1 VLLKENLEFIGQ
13 KYERDTPEATEKE
26 KQRILG
32 EYDQFQIDKIVW
44 LNNTYEDEITKKPL
58 WSVYNNNI
66 HDYEVAKNKDLKDFK
81 SNEVVSML
89 NSFIYAMESTMGT
102 IKLFVNKY
110 FEYYIEKGDISVNP
124 LSGVESMKT
133 LKSSK
138 KLLQTKLYNMDEFY
152 SLMREMKECVG
163 SENIKPLLLARYGV
177 LGREVIYMRR
187 LRYKDIDVVNK
198 FISVYN
204 ENEEFITLMPI
215 DDRFIEFLLEV
226 DSIVEEESIKQ
237 LFQSD
242 AYVINTR
249 EIANYNTVNSRVF
262 TAFKLLN
269 KKRKEEV
276 IDAEKID
283 RISFNDLLF
292 TREFEL
298 LLQIRKERKIS
309 SYDIEAIIK
318 IFNESK
324 INATSVAMMRKRYE
338 SLTGDNVIKR
348 QTGSFKAKTAEFKVI
363 DPNSYQTVKDI
374 CASIGFDAVDIE

>member
-1 VLLKENLEFIGQ
+1 LLKEELEFIGQ
-13 KYERDTPEATEKE
+13 KYERDTPEETEAE

-32 EYDQFQIDKIVW
+32 EYDQFQLDKIVW
-44 LNNTYEDEITKKPL
+44 LNNTYSDEITKKPL

-81 SNEVVSML
+81 SEEVVSML

-110 FEYYIEKGDISVNP
+110 FEYWIEKGHVSVNP

-152 SLMREMKECVG
+152 SLLRDMKEVVD

-177 LGREVIYMRR
+177 LGKEAIYMRR
-187 LRYKDIDVVNK
+187 LRYKDIDVENK
-198 FISVYN
+198 FINIYD
-204 ENEEFITLMPI
+204 ENEQFITLMPI
-215 DDRFIEFLLEV
+215 DNKFIEFLLEV
-226 DSIVEEESIKQ
+226 DQIVEEESIKQ

-242 AYVINTR
+242 TYVINTR
-249 EIANYNTVNSRVF
+249 DLVNYNTVNSRVF
-262 TAFKLLN
+262 TAFKMLN

-276 IDAEKID
+276 ADAEKID
-283 RISFNDLLF
+283 RIAFNDLLF
-292 TREFEL
+292 TREIEL
-298 LLQIRKERKIS
+298 LLQIRKERKLTAT
-309 SYDIEAIIK
+309 DVEAIIK

-324 INATSVAMMRKRYE
+324 INATSIAMMRKRYE
-338 SLTGDNVIKR
+338 SLTGDNVIKK
-348 QTGSFKAKTAEFKVI
+348 QTGKFKAKTVEFKVI
-363 DPNSYQTVKDI
+363 DPNSFQTVKDI
-374 CASIGFDAVDIE
+374 CKSIGFNAVDVE